1 MNKKSI
7 IFLQAVIMLIG
18 LVTLML
24 LIWFPLTE
32 GRATNLDLFS
42 IYADPLILYVY
53 VFSSAFFVALYQ
65 AFKLLH
71 YIGKNKVF
79 SPNSVNTLKR
89 IKQCAIILSFA
100 IVGAGIF
107 IILFHSEEDDPA
119 GFIGLSII
127 ATLVAA
133 VVATAAATFEKVLQ
147 SAVGLK
153 SENDL
158 TI

>member
-1 MNKKSI
+1 MLHHFNQQKNIMNKTSI
-7 IFLQAVIMLIG
+7 IFLQAVITLIG

-32 GRATNLDLFS
+32 GRATHLDLFS

-79 SPNSVNTLKR
+79 
-89 IKQCAIILSFA
+89 
-100 IVGAGIF
+100 
-107 IILFHSEEDDPA
+107 
-119 GFIGLSII
+119 
-127 ATLVAA
+127 
-133 VVATAAATFEKVLQ
+133 
-147 SAVGLK
+147 
-153 SENDL
+153 
-158 TI
+158 